1 MILYNLFPPLAGTFT
16 DWRGHIERASELG
29 CDWVFV
35 NPVQKPGRSGSLYS
49 IFDYFALNPLFVD
62 DRIDKD
68 GFDQL
73 REAIGD
79 AQKLGLEMMTDLVIN
94 HCAVDAPLCGRH
106 PEWFVRDNGKLAH
119 PFCVEPDGTKVVW
132 KDLARFDYE
141 HTPDPS
147 GLFDYVVRVV
157 EQLLEL
163 GFRGF
168 RCDAAYQVP
177 ARIWQR
183 LIRRIKGRSPRT
195 VFVAETLGCSPQK
208 TLATATAGFDW
219 IFNSSKWWDF
229 EAPWL
234 LKQYELTRL
243 VAPSI
248 GFPESHDTE
257 RLFAETG
264 GSEAAMK
271 QRYLFTAL
279 FSSGVMLPVGFEF
292 GFRKRLHVV
301 DTRPTDW
308 ETPNLDLRGFI
319 AATHQVKR
327 TCPVFA
333 EECRARRFGHEN
345 PRVLVLHKGVSKTG
359 QQALLLLNRDID
371 RRQQV
376 WFDSFSRF
384 FSKPGTL
391 RCVSPENPMTVV
403 HQPFH
408 YELRPGEAVV
418 IVSDPAQ

>member
-1 MILYNLFPPLAGTFT
+1 M
-16 DWRGHIERASELG
+16 G

-35 NPVQKPGRSGSLYS
+35 NPLQKPGRSKSLYS
-49 IFDYFALNPLFVD
+49 VFDYFDLNPLFVD
-62 DRIDKD
+62 PQSSSS

-73 REAIGD
+73 REAISE

-94 HCAVDAPLCGRH
+94 HSAIDSPLCRRH
-106 PEWFVRDNGKLAH
+106 PEWFVRERGKLAH
-119 PFCVEPDGTKVVW
+119 AFCVEEDGTKVVW
-132 KDLARFDYE
+132 KDLARFDFE
-141 HTPDPS
+141 HTPDPN
-147 GLFDYVVRVV
+147 GLFDYVVRIV
-157 EQLLEL
+157 ELLLEL

-183 LIRRIKGRSPRT
+183 LIRRIKSRSPKT

-248 GFPESHDTE
+248 GFPESHDTD
-257 RLFAETG
+257 RLFAESG
-264 GSEAAMK
+264 GNEAAMK

-279 FSSGVMLPVGFEF
+279 FSSGVMLPIGFEY

-301 DTRPTDW
+301 STRPTDW
-308 ETPNLDLRGFI
+308 ETPSIDLIEFI
-319 AATHQVKR
+319 SATHLVKR
-327 TCPVFA
+327 SCPVFA
-333 EECRARRFGHEN
+333 EECRLRTFTHDN
-345 PRVLVLHKGVSKTG
+345 PQVLILGKGSSKSG
-359 QQALLLLNRDID
+359 QQGLILLNKDTHN
-371 RRQQV
+371 RQQV

-384 FSKPGTL
+384 FNKPGKL
-391 RCVSPENPMTVV
+391 RCVSPENPMPEV

-418 IVSDPAQ
+418 IVSDPI